1 MIYFHMTTSIK
12 LFSIQNYKMK
22 EKINNTTILQVALI
36 AGIVI
41 LASMGLEGWGWLV
54 FALLCTL

>member
-1 MIYFHMTTSIK
+1 
-12 LFSIQNYKMK
+12 MK

-41 LASMGLEGWGWLV
+41 LDGDGSS
-54 FALLCTL
+54 LLFLLHYERNNQNKILNKEI

>member
-1 MIYFHMTTSIK
+1 
-12 LFSIQNYKMK
+12 MK

-54 FALLCTL
+54 RCE